1 MFDEYFKHSPSA
13 VSMTVFAATLSPP
26 NIAGA
31 SSSTSIAQDAPSLS
45 TSLTTETTT
54 PIQSTNVEQPNNEDE
69 DADFDSCTFTNPFAP
84 LVTSSIESSSRIV
97 DTSNMHKF
105 QQPHAFIRRWTKYH
119 PKYGATEDGM
129 IELKGQ
135 LLIELGKNAF
145 SGTNG
150 EDAVEHIENFLKVID
165 LIKVPKVSNNQIR
178 VLVFHFSLSGA
189 ASKCPLH
196 FKIRTAEWPTCNWK
210 QDRYCNTRNLPEL
223 IREGN
228 LIRYENYGWYDTIE
242 DSEVKE
248 EALNNKRILEESMN
262 GKEESSDD
270 EQSLD
275 SSIDEWEDY
284 EPAAD
289 IEADDNS
296 NYNPYL
302 DISQL
307 FNDHTRKNEEDIGQ
321 DRIELNNDED
331 DDMGHL

>member
-1 MFDEYFKHSPSA
+1 MLELLIKHQLHELHNKTVSLKGVIYFKHSPSV
-13 VSMTVFAATLSPP
+13 VSTTISATTLPP
-26 NIAGA
+26 LDTGGD
-31 SSSTSIAQDAPSLS
+31 SSSTTIDEDAPSL
-45 TSLTTETTT
+45 
-54 PIQSTNVEQPNNEDE
+54 
-69 DADFDSCTFTNPFAP
+69 
-84 LVTSSIESSSRIV
+84 R
-97 DTSNMHKF
+97 
-105 QQPHAFIRRWTKYH
+105 
-119 PKYGATEDGM
+119 
-129 IELKGQ
+129 
-135 LLIELGKNAF
+135 KNAF

-165 LIKVPKVSNNQIR
+165 LIKVPKIYERNNGIPW
-178 VLVFHFSLSGA
+178 VEE
-189 ASKCPLH
+189 KPWTNDEEC
-196 FKIRTAEWPTCNWK
+196 AEPMGIF
-210 QDRYCNTRNLPEL
+210 QDEYCNTGDLPEL
-223 IREGN
+223 ICEGN

-242 DSEVKE
+242 DSELRE

-270 EQSLD
+270 ERSLD
-275 SSIDEWEDY
+275 SPIDEWEDY

-331 DDMGHL
+331 DDMGHLEDHLVHENEPFIINKKEEGFNE